1 MKKQNKLLLSVFAL
15 ILSLTWAGSLCAD
28 NQKDQKI
35 SSTKNSG
42 PKIKFEELSHDF
54 GTTTQNSVLKH
65 TFKFKNEGT
74 EKLIIEKVKAG

>member
-1 MKKQNKLLLSVFAL
+1 MKQSKQLLLSVFAL
-15 ILSLTWAGSLCAD
+15 IISLAFAATLYAD
-28 NQKDQKI
+28 TQKDQKT
-35 SSTKNSG
+35 SDTKNSG